1 MTRSES
7 EKFPLQERR
16 FIFGATTAVITNM
29 GLVTGLFFSPNAK
42 MNIIGSILVIALAD
56 NISDSLGIHI
66 FQEAEKLKIKEV
78 WLSTLTNFFTRFLVS
93 MFFVLAI
100 AFMPIQQAVIC
111 LIILGMGL
119 LAVISYFVAR
129 SQNRNPAVAIVE
141 HIGIAI
147 LVILASHWVGEW
159 ILGHIIS

>member
-1 MTRSES
+1 MSEDKNS
-7 EKFPLQERR
+7 PLHERR

-78 WLSTLTNFFTRFLVS
+78 WLSTLTNFLTRFLVS

-100 AFMPIQQAVIC
+100 AFLPIQQAVVG
-111 LIILGMGL
+111 LI
-119 LAVISYFVAR
+119 S
-129 SQNRNPAVAIVE
+129 PATGSAN
-141 HIGIAI
+141 GYW
-147 LVILASHWVGEW
+147 VILFLKRG
-159 ILGHIIS
+159 L

>member
-1 MTRSES
+1 MLNPT
-7 EKFPLQERR
+7 EKKILRHENR

-78 WLSTLTNFFTRFLVS
+78 WLSTLTNFMTRFLVS
-93 MFFVLAI
+93 MVFVLII
-100 AFMPIQQAVIC
+100 ALVPIKEAVVG
-111 LIILGMGL
+111 LVVLGMTL
-119 LAVISYFVAR
+119 LTVISYFVAR
-129 SQNRNPAVAIVE
+129 SQNRNPLFAIAE
-141 HIGIAI
+141 HIAIA
-147 LVILASHWVGEW
+147 VIVIFASHWVGEW
-159 ILGHIIS
+159 ITGKF

>member
-1 MTRSES
+1 MSEDKNS
-7 EKFPLQERR
+7 PLHERR

-78 WLSTLTNFFTRFLVS
+78 WLSTLTNFLTRFLVS

-100 AFMPIQQAVIC
+100 AFLPIQQAVVG
-111 LIILGMGL
+111 LIVLGMGL
-119 LAVISYFVAR
+119 LALISYFVAR
-129 SQNRNPAVAIVE
+129 SQNRNPFIAIIE
-141 HIGIAI
+141 HIGIAVV
-147 LVILASHWVGEW
+147 VILASHWVGEW

>member
-1 MTRSES
+1 MSEDKNS
-7 EKFPLQERR
+7 PLHERR

-78 WLSTLTNFFTRFLVS
+78 WLSTLTNFFCARDRFFADPAGGGGIDCPRNGS
-93 MFFVLAI
+93 
-100 AFMPIQQAVIC
+100 
-111 LIILGMGL
+111 
-119 LAVISYFVAR
+119 AR
-129 SQNRNPAVAIVE
+129 AHQLFCGP
-141 HIGIAI
+141 
-147 LVILASHWVGEW
+147 
-159 ILGHIIS
+159 

>member
-1 MTRSES
+1 MPEDK
-7 EKFPLQERR
+7 KFPLHERR

-78 WLSTLTNFFTRFLVS
+78 WLSTLSNFLTRFLVS
-93 MFFVLAI
+93 MVFVVTI
-100 AFMPIQQAVIC
+100 VFVPMRQAVVG
-111 LIILGMGL
+111 LIVLGMVL

-129 SQNRNPAVAIVE
+129 SQNRNPIVAITE
-141 HIGIAI
+141 HIGIAVI
-147 LVILASHWVGEW
+147 VILASHWIGEW
-159 ILGHIIS
+159 ILGHFIS